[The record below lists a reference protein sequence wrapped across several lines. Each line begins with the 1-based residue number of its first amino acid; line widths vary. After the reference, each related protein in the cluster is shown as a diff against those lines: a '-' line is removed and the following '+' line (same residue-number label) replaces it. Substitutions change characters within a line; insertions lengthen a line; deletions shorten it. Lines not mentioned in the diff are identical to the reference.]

1 MFTGIVEAIGA
12 VAAIR
17 SAASEGKILTIQT
30 GLDLSESRIGDSIAI
45 NGVCLTATALKS
57 GEQSTFQADV
67 SPETLA
73 RSTLGMIRIGD
84 VVNLE
89 RALRLSDRIGGHLVS
104 GHVDGIG
111 RIRSIRNRGNAIL
124 MDFSI
129 DSGLSRYIVEK
140 GSIAIDG
147 VSLTVNEI
155 GDTHVE
161 VSLIPHTAKM
171 TTLGLKSIG
180 AAVNIETDVIG
191 KYVERLL
198 LKSKETGRRQ
208 GIDMDL
214 LARSGFL

>member
-12 VAAIR
+12 VSAIR
-17 SAASEGKILTIQT
+17 SAASEGKVLTIQT
-30 GLDLSESRIGDSIAI
+30 GLDLSDSRIGDSIAV
-45 NGVCLTATALKS
+45 NGVCLTATALQPGGK
-57 GEQSTFQADV
+57 STFQADV
-67 SPETLA
+67 SPETLS
-73 RSTLGMIRIGD
+73 RSTLGTIRIGD
-84 VVNLE
+84 AVNLE

-111 RIRSIRNRGNAIL
+111 RIRSVRNRGNAIL
-124 MDFSI
+124 MAFSI
-129 DSGLSRYIVEK
+129 ESALSRYIVEK

-198 LKSKETGRRQ
+198 LKSKETVRHP
-208 GIDMDL
+208 GIDKEM
-214 LARSGFL
+214 LAKSGFL

>member
-12 VAAIR
+12 VSAIR
-17 SAASEGKILTIQT
+17 SAASEGKVLTIQT
-30 GLDLSESRIGDSIAI
+30 GLDLSESRIGDSIAV
-45 NGVCLTATALKS
+45 NGVCLTATALQS
-57 GEQSTFQADV
+57 GEKSTFQADV
-67 SPETLA
+67 SPETLS
-73 RSTLGMIRIGD
+73 RSTLGSIRIGD
-84 VVNLE
+84 AVNLE

-104 GHVDGIG
+104 GHIDGIG

-124 MDFSI
+124 MAFSI
-129 DSGLSRYIVEK
+129 ESALSRYIVEK

-147 VSLTVNEI
+147 ISLTVNEI
-155 GDTHVE
+155 GNSHVE

-171 TTLGLKSIG
+171 TTLGLKRIG

-198 LKSKETGRRQ
+198 LKSRETGSHP
-208 GIDMDL
+208 GIDKDF